1 MMQEGDGRSAI
12 LERLREA
19 TTSMESAVLPSSVIP
34 LLSLE
39 LTARQLKVL
48 TVLVTAEGGTTAS
61 RLAQS
66 FDVSL
71 ATMSGVID
79 RLVGQE
85 VAVRTDDP
93 DDHRVR
99 QVRATPLGRTVVQ
112 RLVARRP
119 EFDDEVLAALT
130 DDELAGLE
138 RGMSAIARHL
148 GAEGRPATSD

>member
-1 MMQEGDGRSAI
+1 MMEEGVGRSAI

-19 TTSMESAVLPSSVIP
+19 TASMESVVLPSSVTP

-48 TVLVTAEGGTTAS
+48 TVLVTTDGGTTAS
-61 RLAQS
+61 RLAQT

-71 ATMSGVID
+71 ATMSGVLD

-85 VAVRTDDP
+85 VAARTNDP

-99 QVRATPLGRTVVQ
+99 QVRATPLGRTVV
-112 RLVARRP
+112 RGLVARRP

-148 GAEGRPATSD
+148 GAAGTSA

>member
-1 MMQEGDGRSAI
+1 MMEEGVGRSAI

-19 TTSMESAVLPSSVIP
+19 TASMESVVLPSSVTP

-48 TVLVTAEGGTTAS
+48 TVLVTTDGGTTAS
-61 RLAQS
+61 RLAQT

-71 ATMSGVID
+71 ATMSGVLD

-85 VAVRTDDP
+85 VAARTNDP

-99 QVRATPLGRTVVQ
+99 QVRATPLGRTIV
-112 RLVARRP
+112 RGLVARRP

-148 GAEGRPATSD
+148 GAAGTSA

>member
-1 MMQEGDGRSAI
+1 MMEEGVGRSAI
-12 LERLREA
+12 LQRLREA

-48 TVLVTAEGGTTAS
+48 TVLVTTDGGTTAS
-61 RLAQS
+61 RLAQT

-71 ATMSGVID
+71 ATMSGVLD

-85 VAVRTDDP
+85 VAARTNDP

-99 QVRATPLGRTVVQ
+99 QVRATALGRTVV
-112 RLVARRP
+112 RGLVARRP

-148 GAEGRPATSD
+148 GAADTSA

>member
-1 MMQEGDGRSAI
+1 M
-12 LERLREA
+12 
-19 TTSMESAVLPSSVIP
+19 
-34 LLSLE
+34 LSLE

-48 TVLVTAEGGTTAS
+48 TVLVTTDGGTTAS
-61 RLAQS
+61 RLAQT

-71 ATMSGVID
+71 ATMSGVLD

-85 VAVRTDDP
+85 VAARTNDP

-99 QVRATPLGRTVVQ
+99 QVRATPLGRTVV
-112 RLVARRP
+112 RGLVARRP

-148 GAEGRPATSD
+148 GAAGTSA